1 MKKIKLNAAIVL
13 ITASLAL
20 SRCGNSNSK
29 SNSEH
34 QNTDETAHNH
44 GDHGHGSENRKVSE
58 NKGNIKGDLSQILEN
73 YFSLSSA
80 LAEDNASKAADS
92 ADKLTGSLKGFDK
105 SKLEESDNKEF
116 TEITESATENAEHIG
131 QNKGNIHHQRE
142 HMVSLSEDIK
152 DLIALV
158 GTNQKLYEDFCP
170 MADNEKGAIW
180 ISKQVQIS
188 NPYMGSSMPT
198 CGKINREIN

>member
-1 MKKIKLNAAIVL
+1 MKKIKLNTAIVL

-73 YFSLSSA
+73 YFCGIEYVSEA
-80 LAEDNASKAADS
+80 WA
-92 ADKLTGSLKGFDK
+92 TGS
-105 SKLEESDNKEF
+105 SIS
-116 TEITESATENAEHIG
+116 
-131 QNKGNIHHQRE
+131 
-142 HMVSLSEDIK
+142 SE
-152 DLIALV
+152 
-158 GTNQKLYEDFCP
+158 
-170 MADNEKGAIW
+170 
-180 ISKQVQIS
+180 
-188 NPYMGSSMPT
+188 
-198 CGKINREIN
+198 